1 MTATATDLLR
11 LPHDT
16 EVFIG
21 SRWVAPVSDTKVS
34 IISSATEEVVYELP
48 AVTVEDAS
56 RAVEAARAA
65 FEPWNALP
73 FERRRE
79 IVVRFCSGIRSRFDD
94 IGRAWAIEAGM
105 PLAMGNLF
113 SGSVGLILDDMVE
126 MSKTVVMSEVR
137 ETPAGPVQV
146 VHEGI
151 GPTLAI
157 ITYNGPH
164 TEIALAVVPGLMAGN
179 TFIVKLPPE
188 NQMLGYFLA
197 DAAAEAGFPEG
208 VISIIAADAEVSRFL
223 VAHEQIDA
231 VHFTGGT
238 EVGVEITKVC
248 AERVARVTLE
258 LGGKSA
264 AIIASD
270 ADLDTA
276 IPALIAGMTAYCGQ
290 VCVSMTRVLVPRS
303 QHDDIVGRMVD
314 ALQSIEIGDP
324 LSETTQYG
332 PLAAER
338 VRARAEGYI
347 ERAVRA
353 GAKIAHGGGRPST
366 IDRGWYLEPT
376 LLVDVTN
383 DMEVAQS
390 EIFGPVYC
398 VIPYEDIDEAIEIA
412 NDSRFGLCG
421 SVFTTDEK
429 TAAEVARRVR
439 VGTFAINA
447 AFPCMTAPFG
457 GVKQSGFGR
466 EGGRESFYELTSIKS
481 ITLPAVAAVSA

>member
-1 MTATATDLLR
+1 
-11 LPHDT
+11 
-16 EVFIG
+16 
-21 SRWVAPVSDTKVS
+21 
-34 IISSATEEVVYELP
+34 
-48 AVTVEDAS
+48 
-56 RAVEAARAA
+56 
-65 FEPWNALP
+65 
-73 FERRRE
+73 
-79 IVVRFCSGIRSRFDD
+79 
-94 IGRAWAIEAGM
+94 
-105 PLAMGNLF
+105 
-113 SGSVGLILDDMVE
+113 
-126 MSKTVVMSEVR
+126 
-137 ETPAGPVQV
+137 
-146 VHEGI
+146 
-151 GPTLAI
+151 
-157 ITYNGPH
+157 
-164 TEIALAVVPGLMAGN
+164 
-179 TFIVKLPPE
+179 
-188 NQMLGYFLA
+188 
-197 DAAAEAGFPEG
+197 
-208 VISIIAADAEVSRFL
+208 
-223 VAHEQIDA
+223 
-231 VHFTGGT
+231 
-238 EVGVEITKVC
+238 
-248 AERVARVTLE
+248 
-258 LGGKSA
+258 
-264 AIIASD
+264 
-270 ADLDTA
+270 
-276 IPALIAGMTAYCGQ
+276 
-290 VCVSMTRVLVPRS
+290 MTRVLVPRS

-447 AFPCMTAPFG
+447 PFPCMTAPFG